1 MKLSKAINT
10 FHIGLS
16 LYIAGGWMLSYIHN
30 RILLLLIP
38 LMYVNWLIDDNK
50 CIFTRLEQHYKG
62 VKDDKYQGIYTGYF
76 GRVRPQR
83 DDLFMKALKSKMY
96 LFPSI
101 FVKNSSLL
109 RFWKIN
115 F

>member
-50 CIFTRLEQHYKG
+50 CIFTRLEYHY
-62 VKDDKYQGIYTGYF
+62 KDDKDDNNKEKGFIVTKLNNMGI
-76 GRVRPQR
+76 
-83 DDLFMKALKSKMY
+83 
-96 LFPSI
+96 
-101 FVKNSSLL
+101 
-109 RFWKIN
+109 KITEKQTHIILTLISFHTYIQCYHN
-115 F
+115 IVVIN